1 MTDVEAR
8 REVLGADYWRLWTS
22 SGLSNLADGILKV
35 GLPLVALTYTRSPAL
50 IAGLPFAFTLPWLLF
65 ALPAGALSDRLDRRR
80 AMVGANLV
88 RGALLGALALIA
100 AVGGGSIWALYV
112 VAICAGAA
120 ETVYD
125 TSAQSIV
132 PLLVGREALPKANGR
147 LFGMEVAANQ
157 FVGPPLA
164 GVLAT
169 AGAALSFITPAALWL
184 IAVAALCLVHGS
196 FRVKQDGPRST
207 MRAEIAEGLR
217 FLRGQ
222 PLLRRFAVLVG
233 AFNFATNA
241 VFAVFVLYAVG
252 PSSPMGLSKAAFGI
266 LLTTDAA
273 GSLLG
278 SFLAE
283 RVARRLGRART
294 LVIAFAAGAAL
305 VGVAAVTANAYV
317 IGAVFFIGGMG
328 VVVSNVVMV
337 SLRQTITPDRLLG
350 RVNSCYRLVAWG
362 TMPVGAAVGGLLAE
376 FIGLRAVF
384 AVMGVVAL
392 GTVVATLSL
401 TDAQLDAAERDSG

>member
-1 MTDVEAR
+1 VTDVEAR
-8 REVLGADYWRLWTS
+8 RAVLGADYWRLWTS
-22 SGLSNLADGILKV
+22 SSLSNLADGILKI

-50 IAGLPFAFTLPWLLF
+50 IAGLPFALTLPWLLF

-80 AMVGANLV
+80 AMMGANLV
-88 RGALLGALALIA
+88 RGALLGTLALIA
-100 AVGGGSIWALYV
+100 TAGGGSIWALYV
-112 VAICAGAA
+112 VAMCVGTA

-125 TSAQSIV
+125 TSAQSII

-169 AGAALSFITPAALWL
+169 AGATLSFITPAALWL
-184 IAVAALCLVHGS
+184 IAVAALCLVRGS
-196 FRVKQDGPRST
+196 FRVTQDGPRTT

-222 PLLRRFAVLVG
+222 PLLRRFAVMVG

-252 PSSPMGLSKAAFGI
+252 PSSPMGLSKTGFGI

-278 SFLAE
+278 SFIAE
-283 RVARRLGRART
+283 HVERRLGRART

-305 VGVAAVTANAYV
+305 VGVATVTANPYV

-362 TMPVGAAVGGLLAE
+362 TMPIGAAVGGLLAE

-384 AVMGVVAL
+384 AVMGVITL
-392 GTVVATLSL
+392 GTVVAALSI
-401 TDAQLDAAERDSG
+401 TDAQLDAAERGCG

>member
-1 MTDVEAR
+1 MTGIEAR
-8 REVLGADYWRLWTS
+8 RAVLGADYWRLWTS

-50 IAGLPFAFTLPWLLF
+50 IAGLPLAFSVPWLLF

-88 RGALLGALALIA
+88 RGALLGTLALIA

-112 VAICAGAA
+112 VAICVGTA

-132 PLLVGREALPKANGR
+132 PLLVGREVLPKANGR

-184 IAVAALCLVHGS
+184 IAVAALCLVRGS
-196 FRVKQDGPRST
+196 FRVQQDGPRST

-222 PLLRRFAVLVG
+222 PLLSRFAVMVG
-233 AFNFATNA
+233 AFNFASNA

-252 PSSPMGLSKAAFGI
+252 PSSPMGLSKTGFGI

-278 SFLAE
+278 SFIAE
-283 RVARRLGRART
+283 RVDRRLGRART

-305 VGVAAVTANAYV
+305 VGVGAVTANAYV

-328 VVVSNVVMV
+328 VVISNVVMV

-362 TMPVGAAVGGLLAE
+362 TMPVGAAVGGLLAQ

-384 AVMGVVAL
+384 AVMGAIAL
-392 GTVVATLSL
+392 GIVVATFSV
-401 TDAQLDAAERDSG
+401 TDAQMDAAERDSG

>member
-1 MTDVEAR
+1 MTGVELR
-8 REVLGADYWRLWTS
+8 RAVLGADYWRLWTS
-22 SGLSNLADGILKV
+22 SGLSNLADGILKI

-80 AMVGANLV
+80 AMVGANLI
-88 RGALLGALALIA
+88 RGALLGTLAVIA
-100 AVGGGSIWALYV
+100 AVGGGSIWALYA
-112 VAICAGAA
+112 VAICVGTA

-132 PLLVGREALPKANGR
+132 PLLVGREGLPKANGR
-147 LFGMEVAANQ
+147 LFGMEIAANQ

-184 IAVAALCLVHGS
+184 IAVAALCLVRGS
-196 FRVKQDGPRST
+196 FRVQHDGPRST

-222 PLLRRFAVLVG
+222 PLLRRFAVMVG
-233 AFNFATNA
+233 TFNFATNA

-252 PSSPMGLSKAAFGI
+252 PSSPMGLSKTGFGI

-278 SFLAE
+278 SFIAE
-283 RVARRLGRART
+283 RVERRLGRART

-305 VGVAAVTANAYV
+305 VGVAAVSANAYL
-317 IGAVFFIGGMG
+317 IGAVFFIGGIG

-362 TMPVGAAVGGLLAE
+362 TMPVGAAVGGLLAQ

-384 AVMGVVAL
+384 AVMGAIAL
-392 GTVVATLSL
+392 GTVVATFSV
-401 TDAQLDAAERDSG
+401 TDAQMDAAEREAG

>member
-1 MTDVEAR
+1 MTGVETR
-8 REVLGADYWRLWTS
+8 RAVLGADYWRLWTS

-65 ALPAGALSDRLDRRR
+65 ALPAGALSDRFDRRR

-88 RGALLGALALIA
+88 RGALLGTLALIA

-112 VAICAGAA
+112 VAICVGSA

-125 TSAQSIV
+125 TSAQSII
-132 PLLVGREALPKANGR
+132 PLLVGREVLPKANGR
-147 LFGMEVAANQ
+147 LFGIEVAANQ

-184 IAVAALCLVHGS
+184 IAVAALCLVRGS
-196 FRVKQDGPRST
+196 FRVQQDGPRST

-222 PLLRRFAVLVG
+222 PLLRRFAVMVG
-233 AFNFATNA
+233 AFNFASNA

-252 PSSPMGLSKAAFGI
+252 PSSPMGLSKTGFGI

-278 SFLAE
+278 SFIAE
-283 RVARRLGRART
+283 RVERRLGRART

-305 VGVAAVTANAYV
+305 VGVGAVTANAYV

-362 TMPVGAAVGGLLAE
+362 TMPVGAAVGGLLAQ

-384 AVMGVVAL
+384 AVMGAIAL
-392 GTVVATLSL
+392 GIVVATFSVS
-401 TDAQLDAAERDSG
+401 DAQMDAAERDSG